1 MDDNTM
7 LEKVQQ
13 IKLDAFKD
21 RGKRDVGLP
30 STEML
35 LARLEEFSQVL
46 LKIKKE
52 LNQKD
57 ELLHK
62 MLHLCQTRP
71 VNLEELQ
78 SLGQQISQ
86 QLQTATTA
94 IKADANV
101 FVKDTF
107 LRLIAAQVKFLPSGH
122 EFFVEGEDSLLVAAI
137 QAGYIPNHGCAN
149 GNCGRCKARLAA
161 GKIKK
166 IHEHDYVLS
175 QYETRMGYFL
185 MCANTAITDVVVEAD
200 EARSVADLAWQKIRA
215 QVRKIDYPCQNLAV
229 VSLQTPKTKTLRFM
243 AGQWVNVELEN
254 GATATLPLASCPC
267 DGRNLQW
274 HVKREAH
281 DFNQNFFSAEP
292 SQTVLITGPQG
303 EFVLS
308 ENHRSALM
316 FVVQNAH
323 FAHAKSL
330 IEHAISIDTAASF
343 DLYWQADDEN
353 GHYFNNL
360 CRSWQDAL
368 GNFSYHALDNL
379 AALSQQLNQ
388 DLAVKNH
395 YADVYIAGDVNFC
408 QHVRQWLKLQW
419 PAVQF
424 KTNQPV

>member
-1 MDDNTM
+1 M

-107 LRLIAAQVKFLPSGH
+107 LRL
-122 EFFVEGEDSLLVAAI
+122 
-137 QAGYIPNHGCAN
+137 
-149 GNCGRCKARLAA
+149 
-161 GKIKK
+161 
-166 IHEHDYVLS
+166 
-175 QYETRMGYFL
+175 MGYFL